1 MRRKRLIALFTA
13 VGGAALVLP
22 IALAAVFAWHEGRT
36 DAKEYLEHLSG
47 DVLRRSSETRAQ
59 VVMAIEGMRESP
71 QLPSCS
77 AEQLLHM
84 REVTAGFDY
93 LKGLGVIEGQ
103 TLICYS
109 FGELVQPLQL
119 GRPHRVNPSGIVSWG
134 GIELPG
140 LAGTYFNI
148 NARDG
153 FAAIMPQKL
162 VLDTLLDDD
171 IHLVHVGANG
181 GVIRSRGTFRPE
193 WLSGYKDRPAVF
205 SDGDYYLTIT
215 PSSSRE
221 TSVIAAMES
230 EHLRGYVNAALLR
243 RVPIGIFVGL
253 VLASLVFFVARYSLS
268 LKAQLLRAL
277 KRREFFLV
285 YQPVIDLH
293 SGGCVGAEALIRWKR
308 PQGDLISPAVFI
320 AVAEKA
326 GLMVQVTA
334 QVMEMIAEDSPP
346 LFKAYPWAHVAIN
359 FSADDLHSTQ
369 TEERLQTLL
378 DRAGASANNILVE
391 VTERGLMLPEKA
403 KVVLS
408 GLRAK
413 GFKVAIDDFGTG
425 NSSLSY
431 LATYDLDYLKIDK
444 MFVDELGGTAPSS
457 RLAFHIIDMAKTLS
471 LEMIAEGVETESQ
484 RQILHDAGV
493 QFAQGW
499 LFGKPMSMDDLIAF
513 IRQRNDAYPSPSGLH
528 GRV

>member
-1 MRRKRLIALFTA
+1 MRKTSLIALFTA

-22 IALAAVFAWHEGRT
+22 IALAAVFAWHEGRA
-36 DAKEYLEHLSG
+36 DAQRYLENLSA
-47 DVLRRSSETRAQ
+47 DVLRRSDETRTQ
-59 VVMAIEGMRESP
+59 VVMAIESLRESP
-71 QLPSCS
+71 QLPKCS

-84 REVTAGFDY
+84 REVVAGFDY
-93 LKGLGVIEGQ
+93 LKGLGVIEDH
-103 TLICYS
+103 TLVCHS
-109 FGELVQPLQL
+109 FGDLAQPLLL
-119 GRPHRVNPSGIVSWG
+119 GKPHRVNPSGIVSWSG
-134 GIELPG
+134 VELPG
-140 LAGTYFNI
+140 LPGTRFNI

-153 FAAIMPQKL
+153 FATIIPQKL
-162 VLDTLLDDD
+162 VLDTLLDNA
-171 IHLVHVGANG
+171 INLVHVGANG
-181 GVIRSRGTFRPE
+181 VVIRSRGVYRQE
-193 WLSGYKDRPAVF
+193 WLAQYRDEPSVVA
-205 SDGDYYLTIT
+205 DGDYFMTIT
-215 PSSSRE
+215 PSSNRE
-221 TSVIAAMES
+221 TSVIVAVDNERLWTYIEAAM
-230 EHLRGYVNAALLR
+230 LR
-243 RVPIGIFVGL
+243 RAPIGLFVGF
-253 VLASLVFFVARYSLS
+253 VLAVLVFFVARYNLS

-277 KRREFFLV
+277 RRREFFLL
-285 YQPVIDLH
+285 YQPVIELD

-308 PQGDLISPAVFI
+308 PQGDLISPSVFI

-346 LFKAYPWAHVAIN
+346 LFKAFPSAHVAIN
-359 FSADDLHSTQ
+359 FSADDLHSAQ

-471 LEMIAEGVETESQ
+471 LEMIAEGVETENQ

-499 LFGKPMSMDDLIAF
+499 LFGKPMSMGDLIAF
-513 IRQRNDAYPSPSGLH
+513 MRQRNDAYPSPGGLH